1 MNSYDSLPSP
11 CYIMSEASLEAN
23 LQLLN
28 LVQQEAGVSIICALK
43 GMSFWHSFPLITH
56 YLAGATAS
64 SLNEARL
71 ISEEMCCDAHTYAPI
86 YLENEFPQLLIYSSH
101 LTFNSLSQW
110 DKYKDTALNCPKKVS
125 FGLRVNPEY
134 SEIETDLYNPALP
147 GSRLGILAEDM
158 PENLPEGIEGL
169 HFHVLCENDSYAL
182 EHCLEAFEQRF
193 AKYIRQCK
201 WVNFGGGHHIT
212 RADYNIP
219 HLIQLLKDFRN
230 RYPNLEDV
238 ILEPGEAVGWQ
249 TGVLT
254 STVEDIVVNKGIKI
268 AMLNVSFACHMPDCL
283 EMPYK
288 PTVLGAHEP
297 TENDKFVYRLGGCS
311 CLAGD
316 YIGMGDFAFD
326 EPLEVGDR
334 IVFDDMIHYTMVKTT
349 FFNGVQHPAIGIEIA
364 SCQTLE
370 FLTIVAT
377 YTNLHLA
384 TFGVRQINRC
394 VSRQLLVH
402 LLPYSLANP

>member
-1 MNSYDSLPSP
+1 MNYSQYPSP
-11 CYIMSEASLEAN
+11 CYILSEEALLAN
-23 LQLLN
+23 LQLLD
-28 LVQQEAGVSIICALK
+28 LVQQEANVSIICALK
-43 GMSFWHSFPLITH
+43 GMSFWHSFPLIKRF
-56 YLAGATAS
+56 LAGATAS

-71 ISEEMCCDAHTYAPI
+71 ISEEMCCDAHTYAPV
-86 YLENEFPQLLIYSSH
+86 YTEEEFQQLLIYSSH

-110 DKYKDTALNCPKKVS
+110 DKYKDLALSSPKKVS

-147 GSRLGILAEDM
+147 GSRLGILVEDL
-158 PENLPEGIEGL
+158 PEKLPEGIEGL

-182 EHCLEAFEQRF
+182 EHCLEAFEKRF
-193 AKYIRQCK
+193 SNHIRQCK

-212 RADYNIP
+212 RKDYNIP
-219 HLIQLLKDFRN
+219 HLIQLLKDFRS

-297 TENDKFVYRLGGCS
+297 TPDDKFVYRLGGCS

-349 FFNGVQHPAIGIEIA
+349 FFNGVSHPAIGMIHLDGDFELLAQPGDYA
-364 SCQTLE
+364 SYKAKL
-370 FLTIVAT
+370 
-377 YTNLHLA
+377 
-384 TFGVRQINRC
+384 G
-394 VSRQLLVH
+394 
-402 LLPYSLANP
+402 

>member
-1 MNSYDSLPSP
+1 MTQFDSLPSP
-11 CYIMSEASLEAN
+11 CYIQSEAALEAN
-23 LQLLN
+23 LQLLD
-28 LVQQEAGVSIICALK
+28 LVQQEANVSIICALK
-43 GMSFWHSFPLITH
+43 GYSFWHSFPLVKS

-64 SLNEARL
+64 SLHEARL
-71 ISEEMCCDAHTYAPI
+71 ISEEMCCDAHTYAPV
-86 YLENEFPQLLIYSSH
+86 YFEHEFPQLLIYSSH

-110 DKYKDTALNCPKKVS
+110 DKYKETALNSPKKVS

-147 GSRLGILAEDM
+147 GSRLGILAEDL
-158 PENLPEGIEGL
+158 PADLPEGIEGL

-193 AKYIRQCK
+193 ANHIRQCK

-212 RADYNIP
+212 RSDYNIP
-219 HLIQLLKDFRN
+219 HLIQLLKDFRS
-230 RYPNLEDV
+230 RYPNLEEV
-238 ILEPGEAVGWQ
+238 ILEPGEAVGWK

-254 STVEDIVVNKGIKI
+254 STVEDIVVNKGIQI
-268 AMLNVSFACHMPDCL
+268 AMLNVSFACHLPDCL

-297 TENDKFVYRLGGCS
+297 TEGEKFVYRLGGCS

-349 FFNGVQHPAIGIEIA
+349 FFNGVPHPSIGIIHKDG
-364 SCQTLE
+364 E
-370 FLTIVAT
+370 FEL
-377 YTNLHLA
+377 LA
-384 TFGVRQINRC
+384 EPGEYP
-394 VSRQLLVH
+394 SYKAKLG
-402 LLPYSLANP
+402 

>member
-1 MNSYDSLPSP
+1 MSAYDNYPSP
-11 CYIMSEASLEAN
+11 CYILSEEALEAN
-23 LQLLN
+23 LQLLD
-28 LVQQEAGVSIICALK
+28 LVQKEAGVSIICALK
-43 GMSFWHSFPLITH
+43 GMSFWHSFPLIKS

-71 ISEEMCCDAHTYAPI
+71 IAEEMCCDAHTYAPV
-86 YLENEFPQLLIYSSH
+86 YMEEEFGQLLIYSSH

-110 DKYKDTALNCPKKVS
+110 DKYRDIALNSPKKVS

-158 PENLPEGIEGL
+158 PKDLPEGIEGL

-182 EHCLEAFEQRF
+182 EHCLEAFEKRF
-193 AKYIRQCK
+193 SHYIKQCK

-212 RADYNIP
+212 RSDYDVL
-219 HLIQLLKDFRN
+219 HLIQLLKDFKA
-230 RYPNLEDV
+230 RYPNLEEV

-288 PTVLGAHEP
+288 PTVLGATEP
-297 TENDKFVYRLGGCS
+297 DENSKFVYRLGGCS

-316 YIGMGDFAFD
+316 YIGMGDFAFP

-349 FFNGVQHPAIGIEIA
+349 FFNGVAHPSIGMIHKDG
-364 SCQTLE
+364 E
-370 FLTIVAT
+370 FELLSQPGT
-377 YTNLHLA
+377 YESYKEKL
-384 TFGVRQINRC
+384 G
-394 VSRQLLVH
+394 
-402 LLPYSLANP
+402 

>member
-1 MNSYDSLPSP
+1 MSAFDNYPSP
-11 CYIMSEASLEAN
+11 CYILSEAALEAN
-23 LQLLN
+23 LQLLD
-28 LVQQEAGVSIICALK
+28 LVQKEAGVSIICALK
-43 GMSFWHSFPLITH
+43 GMSFWHSFPLIKN

-71 ISEEMCCDAHTYAPI
+71 IAEEMCCDAHTYAPV
-86 YLENEFPQLLIYSSH
+86 YMEEEFGQLLIYSSH

-110 DKYKDTALNCPKKVS
+110 DKYRDIALNSPKKVS

-158 PENLPEGIEGL
+158 PEDLPEGIEGL

-182 EHCLEAFEQRF
+182 EHCLEAFEKRF
-193 AKYIRQCK
+193 SHYIKQCK

-212 RADYNIP
+212 RSDYDVL
-219 HLIQLLKDFRN
+219 HLIQLLKDFKA
-230 RYPNLEDV
+230 RYPNLEEV

-288 PTVLGAHEP
+288 PTVLDATEP
-297 TENDKFVYRLGGCS
+297 DENSKFVYRLGGCS

-316 YIGMGDFAFD
+316 FIGMGDFAFP
-326 EPLEVGDR
+326 EPLEIGDR

-349 FFNGVQHPAIGIEIA
+349 FFNGVRHPSIGMIHKDG
-364 SCQTLE
+364 E
-370 FLTIVAT
+370 FELLSVPGT
-377 YTNLHLA
+377 YESYKEKL
-384 TFGVRQINRC
+384 G
-394 VSRQLLVH
+394 
-402 LLPYSLANP
+402 

>member
-1 MNSYDSLPSP
+1 MNYDSLPSP
-11 CYIMSEASLEAN
+11 CYILSEEALLAN

-28 LVQQEAGVSIICALK
+28 LVQQEANVSIICALK
-43 GMSFWHSFPLITH
+43 GYSFWHSFPLVKS

-64 SLNEARL
+64 SLHEARL
-71 ISEEMCCDAHTYAPI
+71 ISEEMCCDAHTYAPV
-86 YLENEFPQLLIYSSH
+86 YTEEEFQQLLIYSSH

-110 DKYKDTALNCPKKVS
+110 NKYKDLALSSPKKVS

-147 GSRLGILAEDM
+147 GSRLGILAEDL
-158 PENLPEGIEGL
+158 PEKLPEGIEGL

-193 AKYIRQCK
+193 SNHIRQCK

-219 HLIQLLKDFRN
+219 HLIQLLKDFRS
-230 RYPNLEDV
+230 RYPNLEEV

-297 TENDKFVYRLGGCS
+297 TPDDKFVYRLGGCS

-349 FFNGVQHPAIGIEIA
+349 FFNGVSHPAIGMIHLDGDFELLAQPGDYA
-364 SCQTLE
+364 SYKAKL
-370 FLTIVAT
+370 
-377 YTNLHLA
+377 
-384 TFGVRQINRC
+384 G
-394 VSRQLLVH
+394 
-402 LLPYSLANP
+402 

>member
-1 MNSYDSLPSP
+1 MNYDSLPSP
-11 CYIMSEASLEAN
+11 CYILSEEALLAN

-28 LVQQEAGVSIICALK
+28 LVQQEADVSIICALK
-43 GMSFWHSFPLITH
+43 GYSFWHSFPLVKQ

-64 SLNEARL
+64 SLHEARL
-71 ISEEMCCDAHTYAPI
+71 ISEEMCCDAHTYAPV
-86 YLENEFPQLLIYSSH
+86 YLEHEFPQLLIYSSH

-110 DKYKDTALNCPKKVS
+110 DKYKETALNSPKKVS

-147 GSRLGILAEDM
+147 GSRLGILAEDL
-158 PENLPEGIEGL
+158 PETLPEGIEGL

-182 EHCLEAFEQRF
+182 EHCLEAFEKRF
-193 AKYIRQCK
+193 SNHIRQCK

-212 RADYNIP
+212 RKDYNIP
-219 HLIQLLKDFRN
+219 HLIQLLKDFRS

-268 AMLNVSFACHMPDCL
+268 AMLNISFACHMPDCL

-297 TENDKFVYRLGGCS
+297 TEGDKFVYRLGGCS

-349 FFNGVQHPAIGIEIA
+349 FFNGVSHPAIGMIHLDGDFELLAQPGDYA
-364 SCQTLE
+364 SYKAKL
-370 FLTIVAT
+370 
-377 YTNLHLA
+377 
-384 TFGVRQINRC
+384 G
-394 VSRQLLVH
+394 
-402 LLPYSLANP
+402 

>member
-1 MNSYDSLPSP
+1 MTHYDSLPSP
-11 CYIMSEASLEAN
+11 CYIMSEDALIAN
-23 LQLLN
+23 LELLN

-43 GMSFWHSFPLITH
+43 GMSFWRSFPLIKS

-71 ISEEMCCDAHTYAPI
+71 ISEEMCCDAHTYAPV

-110 DKYKDTALNCPKKVS
+110 DKYKEMALNSPKKVS

-219 HLIQLLKDFRN
+219 HLIQLLKDFRS
-230 RYPNLEDV
+230 RYPNLEEV

-254 STVEDIVVNKGIKI
+254 STVEDIVANKGIKI

-297 TENDKFVYRLGGCS
+297 NEKDKYVYRLGGCS

-316 YIGMGDFAFD
+316 FIGMGDFAFD

-349 FFNGVQHPAIGIEIA
+349 FFNGVAHPSIGMIHKDGEFELLSEPGDYA
-364 SCQTLE
+364 SYKAKL
-370 FLTIVAT
+370 
-377 YTNLHLA
+377 
-384 TFGVRQINRC
+384 G
-394 VSRQLLVH
+394 
-402 LLPYSLANP
+402 

>member
-1 MNSYDSLPSP
+1 MNYDSLPSP
-11 CYIMSEASLEAN
+11 CYILSEEALLAN

-28 LVQQEAGVSIICALK
+28 LVQQEANVSIICALK
-43 GMSFWHSFPLITH
+43 GYSFWHSFPLVKQ

-64 SLNEARL
+64 SLHEARL
-71 ISEEMCCDAHTYAPI
+71 ISEEMCCDAHTYAPV
-86 YLENEFPQLLIYSSH
+86 YLEHEFPQLLIYSSH

-110 DKYKDTALNCPKKVS
+110 DKYKETALNSPKKVS

-147 GSRLGILAEDM
+147 GSRLGILAEDL
-158 PENLPEGIEGL
+158 PETLPEGIEGL

-182 EHCLEAFEQRF
+182 EHCLEAFEKRF
-193 AKYIRQCK
+193 SNHIRQCK

-212 RADYNIP
+212 RKDYNIP
-219 HLIQLLKDFRN
+219 HLIQLLKDFRS

-268 AMLNVSFACHMPDCL
+268 AMLNISFACHMPDCL

-297 TENDKFVYRLGGCS
+297 TEGDKFVYRLGGCS

-349 FFNGVQHPAIGIEIA
+349 FFNGVSHPAIGMIHLDGDFELLAQPGDYA
-364 SCQTLE
+364 SYKAKL
-370 FLTIVAT
+370 
-377 YTNLHLA
+377 
-384 TFGVRQINRC
+384 G
-394 VSRQLLVH
+394 
-402 LLPYSLANP
+402 

>member
-1 MNSYDSLPSP
+1 MTSYDALPSP
-11 CYIMSEASLEAN
+11 CYIMSENALIAN
-23 LQLLN
+23 LELLN
-28 LVQQEAGVSIICALK
+28 LVQQEANVSIICALK
-43 GMSFWHSFPLITH
+43 GMSFWRSFPLIKS

-71 ISEEMCCDAHTYAPI
+71 ISEEMCCDAHTYAPV
-86 YLENEFPQLLIYSSH
+86 YLENEFQQLLIYSSH

-110 DKYKDTALNCPKKVS
+110 DKYKETALNSPKKVS

-158 PENLPEGIEGL
+158 PETLPEGIEGL

-193 AKYIRQCK
+193 AKYIRHCK

-219 HLIQLLKDFRN
+219 HLIQMLKDFRN
-230 RYPNLEDV
+230 RYPNLEEV

-288 PTVLGAHEP
+288 PVALGAHEP
-297 TENDKFVYRLGGCS
+297 TENDKYVYRLGGCS

-349 FFNGVQHPAIGIEIA
+349 FFNGVAHPSIGMIHRDGEFELLSEPGDYA
-364 SCQTLE
+364 SYKAKL
-370 FLTIVAT
+370 
-377 YTNLHLA
+377 
-384 TFGVRQINRC
+384 G
-394 VSRQLLVH
+394 
-402 LLPYSLANP
+402 

>member
-1 MNSYDSLPSP
+1 MTKFDSLPSP
-11 CYIMSEASLEAN
+11 CYIQSEEALEAN

-43 GMSFWHSFPLITH
+43 GYSFWRSFPLIKQ

-71 ISEEMCCDAHTYAPI
+71 IAEEMCCDAHTYAPV
-86 YLENEFPQLLIYSSH
+86 YLEEEFGQLLIYSSH

-110 DKYKDTALNCPKKVS
+110 DKYRAQALASPKRVS

-147 GSRLGILAEDM
+147 GSRLGILAEGM
-158 PENLPEGIEGL
+158 PADLPEGIEGL
-169 HFHVLCENDSYAL
+169 HFHVLCENDSFAL
-182 EHCLEAFEQRF
+182 ERCLEAFEQRF
-193 AKYIRQCK
+193 SHYIDQCK
-201 WVNFGGGHHIT
+201 WVNMGGGHHIT
-212 RADYNIP
+212 RADYDIA
-219 HLIQLLKDFRN
+219 HLIRVLKDFKARH
-230 RYPNLEDV
+230 PNVQEV

-268 AMLNVSFACHMPDCL
+268 AMLNISFSCHLPDCL

-288 PTVLGAHEP
+288 PTVLGATEP
-297 TENDKFVYRLGGCS
+297 TPDSKHVYRLGGCS

-316 YIGMGDFAFD
+316 FIGMGDFAFP
-326 EPLEVGDR
+326 EPLEPGDR

-349 FFNGVQHPAIGIEIA
+349 FFNGVHHPSIGMIRKDG
-364 SCQTLE
+364 E
-370 FLTIVAT
+370 FE
-377 YTNLHLA
+377 
-384 TFGVRQINRC
+384 
-394 VSRQLLVH
+394 LLSVPGDYESYKAK
-402 LLPYSLANP
+402 LG

>member
-1 MNSYDSLPSP
+1 MSAYDNYPSP
-11 CYIMSEASLEAN
+11 CYILSEEALEAN
-23 LQLLN
+23 LQLLD
-28 LVQQEAGVSIICALK
+28 LVQKEAGVSIICALK
-43 GMSFWHSFPLITH
+43 GMSFWHSFPLIKS

-71 ISEEMCCDAHTYAPI
+71 IAEEMCCDAHTYAPV
-86 YLENEFPQLLIYSSH
+86 YMEEEFGQLLIYSSH

-110 DKYKDTALNCPKKVS
+110 NKYRDIALNSPKKVS

-147 GSRLGILAEDM
+147 GSRLGILADDL
-158 PENLPEGIEGL
+158 PADLPEGIEGL

-182 EHCLEAFEQRF
+182 EHCLEAFEKRF
-193 AKYIRQCK
+193 SHYIKQCK

-212 RADYNIP
+212 RSDYDVL
-219 HLIQLLKDFRN
+219 HLIQLLKDFKA
-230 RYPNLEDV
+230 RYPNLEEV

-288 PTVLGAHEP
+288 PTVLGATEP
-297 TENDKFVYRLGGCS
+297 DENSKFVYRLGGCS

-316 YIGMGDFAFD
+316 YIGMGDFAFP

-349 FFNGVQHPAIGIEIA
+349 FFNGVAHPSIGMIHKDG
-364 SCQTLE
+364 E
-370 FLTIVAT
+370 FE
-377 YTNLHLA
+377 
-384 TFGVRQINRC
+384 
-394 VSRQLLVH
+394 LLSQPGDYESYKEK
-402 LLPYSLANP
+402 LG